1 MTSPLRTKRP
11 ITRRARTIWT
21 RTAASLLAGW
31 LALGVGNAEEG
42 PPPIL
47 PASTK
52 TAASVEQGEAGP
64 PEARTSSMS
73 AESQPVEHAIF
84 TGKVGDHIQQTAQTA
99 PARPVVRTE
108 ETYDFSVS
116 TELPGPERIFR
127 RQSENDFFQRIREE
141 TRLRP
146 GTARVV
152 FPESPPLSTEAFQR
166 RNFPHLVRGV
176 EPGYVCHGRLLFE
189 QPNFERGGWDLG
201 VLTPVANLGAYY
213 YDLALLPYHLWT
225 RPFEQTDCSAGKCL
239 PGDPTPFYLYPEEF
253 SVTGLVG
260 EASVVTGLF
269 FLFP

>member
-1 MTSPLRTKRP
+1 M
-11 ITRRARTIWT
+11 
-21 RTAASLLAGW
+21 LAGW
-31 LALGVGNAEEG
+31 LALGVGKAEEV

-47 PASTK
+47 PSSTQ
-52 TAASVEQGEAGP
+52 AAAAVEPADAGP
-64 PEARTSSMS
+64 PVARSSELS
-73 AESQPVEHAIF
+73 ADNQPVEHAIF
-84 TGKVGDHIQQTAQTA
+84 TGKAGDHVQQTAQTTT
-99 PARPVVRTE
+99 ARPTVRTE

-116 TELPGPERIFR
+116 TELPGPERVTR

-152 FPESPPLSTEAFQR
+152 FPESPPLTTEAFQR
-166 RNFPHLVRGV
+166 RRFPHLVRGV

-189 QPNFERGGWDLG
+189 QPNFERAGWDLG

-213 YDLALLPYHLWT
+213 YDLALLPYHAWT
-225 RPFEQTDCSAGKCL
+225 RPFEQIDCSAGKCL